1 MESADASPAAAEQT
15 ENLVAASG
23 SYELLKK
30 RLSAHG
36 EELRNKAQALN
47 AARVAE
53 FG

>member
-1 MESADASPAAAEQT
+1 MESADIDPAPAEQT

-36 EELRNKAQALN
+36 EALRNKAQ
-47 AARVAE
+47 
-53 FG
+53 G